1 MQMSSQT
8 SSPGVK
14 QKVSEGQS
22 LILTRYWN
30 IPETTGEK
38 IRFQTFFFFFFFPLG
53 SSFNNASSHDL
64 SGFVEKIL
72 WKRFCGI
79 RLSVW
84 SNRRLLLTPGAR
96 SLRLPHT
103 HHSQNKINQTASAY
117 GFSHHSTSFN

>member
-38 IRFQTFFFFFFFPLG
+38 IRFQTFFFFFFF
-53 SSFNNASSHDL
+53 L
-64 SGFVEKIL
+64 SGRHSITRAAMICRVL

>member
-72 WKRFCGI
+72 WDSTKR
-79 RLSVW
+79 LV
-84 SNRRLLLTPGAR
+84 
-96 SLRLPHT
+96 
-103 HHSQNKINQTASAY
+103 K
-117 GFSHHSTSFN
+117 STSFANAWRPLASSSSHTSLTK